1 MTGVTQG
8 RARLARLAAAA
19 WLVCAPAAASAAAFG
34 GVTNVK
40 EVVNRTPHVIL
51 VWKEDRGKFLSHTIF
66 RPSDYESTRDIPPG
80 GVWTGDMWVPW
91 ADEKE
96 QLFDHFMAL
105 SFKARNSTDY
115 KHSFLIWQTGEY
127 VRSVEYRLPGRF
139 GPKHA
144 EAAYVANA
152 PRVPGE
158 AQSGGERRVVVSM
171 KGDKL
176 VFTFEKYKP

>member
-1 MTGVTQG
+1 MRSIQAG
-8 RARLARLAAAA
+8 ARLTLIAAAVA
-19 WLVCAPAAASAAAFG
+19 WLAGAQAPAAAAFG
-34 GVTNVK
+34 GVTNIK

-51 VWKEDRGKFLSHTIF
+51 LWKQDSGKFLSNTVF
-66 RPSDYESTRDIPPG
+66 RPSDYESTQDIPPD

-105 SFKARNSTDY
+105 SFKTPNSADY

-127 VRSVEYRLPGRF
+127 VRSVEFRPPGRF
-139 GPKHA
+139 GPKQT

-152 PRVPGE
+152 PRAPGE
-158 AQSGGERRVVVSM
+158 SRSGGERRMVVST

-176 VFTFEKYKP
+176 VFTFEKYRP